1 MRQPAENASEKL
13 KELEKREA
21 EQKTLEAKISLMHK
35 RWEGKMPSIYSEGDQ
50 VLLDDET
57 LVDYSAMVQKKAC
70 EAQEQITK
78 SIREAL
84 ALIRR
89 YYEAI
94 GQFDDH
100 MLQILKRE
108 EERLLNEAREKLC
121 EQEQAKAKGELPA
134 LNERRERRNMHRP
147 LASANT
153 SCL

>member
-1 MRQPAENASEKL
+1 MSQPAENVSQKL
-13 KELEKREA
+13 KELERREA
-21 EQKTLEAKISLMHK
+21 EQKTMEAKISLLHK
-35 RWEGKMPSIYSEGDQ
+35 RWEGKMPSVYSEEDQ
-50 VLLDDET
+50 VLIDDET
-57 LVDYSAMVQKKAC
+57 LVDYSAVVQKKAC

-108 EERLLNEAREKLC
+108 EDRLLNEAREKLC
-121 EQEQAKAKGELPA
+121 EQERAQTRGELPA
-134 LNERRERRNMHRP
+134 INERRNRHRP